1 MEFFMWNKPFRNR
14 DNEVHL
20 STADLVVDQA
30 HSMVRQLVLPL
41 VPERRVKGALEYAS
55 RETGVPYSKLRKIYY
70 RLTDNILHF
79 EFKNISDALKRAA
92 LKQER
97 LYREEADRLAALIAE
112 REAWESQY
120 GIHLPIYSGSVG
132 ASAPQARP

>member
-1 MEFFMWNKPFRNR
+1 MWNKLFRERN
-14 DNEVHL
+14 NEVRL
-20 STADLVVDQA
+20 STAELVVEQT

-41 VPERRVKGALEYAS
+41 VPQRRVKGALEHAA
-55 RETGVPYSKLRKIYY
+55 RETGVPYSKLRKFFY
-70 RLTDNILHF
+70 RLTGTVLAH
-79 EFKNISDALKRAA
+79 EYKNISDALKRAA

-120 GIHLPIYSGSVG
+120 GIHLPIYTGEVG
-132 ASAPQARP
+132 APSSQARP